1 MATRK
6 QIEDALIAADRAGNV
21 EDARRLAQALRAMPP
36 ERISRPTAAGVA
48 LGDLLTANTLDEI
61 AGLFGGTARTL
72 AQAVTGDNAA
82 RRRTVEGLTRGAA
95 VPTVG
100 AGVVQPVATFVRGL
114 SAAAEPQT
122 RAALESQVRDVQ
134 QQARADRPATYYG
147 AQIAGSLVP
156 VLGQAGRAGQAART
170 AGAAGQALAAPTAR
184 EGARRLAQNVALG
197 AGTGAV
203 YAAGDAPEEDRL
215 RAALTGGVI
224 GGVAGPAIS
233 AATAPILASQPA
245 QALGRAIAGA
255 GERVG
260 QVARGMMTRNPN
272 VLGSNFGNIAGG
284 PPIPPPPLA
293 GPTPPTGPQQ
303 RAVRQLV
310 RGMRADELTPQQ
322 LQAEAAAL
330 QAEGLG
336 DVARVGTLGG
346 PSMAET
352 WRSFGLVRGPTRG
365 MTETAL
371 EDIRSGVVTRMRD
384 LGRRALNPSGRGRVE
399 TLQELAEQKRTQA
412 APLYRRADATPV
424 AGNLAEEAAF
434 VTQTNYGREALNRA
448 RSIAQ
453 AEGVT
458 LPPAEGGAFNFASL
472 RYVREGLDDMI
483 GKEKDNF
490 GRMSRAGNAMVQ
502 LRRRLDRALK
512 DASPDLRQ
520 ADKIFASASR
530 QEEALLAGQRVFSKD
545 ADETASA
552 IAAMSDVE
560 RAAYRRGVF
569 QAVMDRVMGAGE
581 APTTDATRKIAGNAL
596 LRARLRPAFDT
607 QEDFDSF
614 MQSIKREVDFVERA
628 RAVDPNFGS
637 TTIPKL
643 MGLVDTFADMAT
655 GDPLSTIRRGVAQ
668 RVGTAAQE
676 LLGAGPANP
685 QVNRAMGDILT
696 RPVGQAADVQ
706 QMIMDEYLRQLAT
719 EEARRQ
725 TARGAS
731 TISGTQTGGM
741 QNR

>member
-21 EDARRLAQALRAMPP
+21 EDARRLAQALREMPP
-36 ERISRPTAAGVA
+36 ERMSRPAAAGLA
-48 LGDLLTANTLDEI
+48 LGDLLTANTLDEV

-72 AQAVTGDNAA
+72 GQALRGDRAAQTRALTGLAMGSSPA
-82 RRRTVEGLTRGAA
+82 FGLGAI
-95 VPTVG
+95 
-100 AGVVQPVATFVRGL
+100 QGL
-114 SAAAEPQT
+114 SAAAEPQA
-122 RAALESQVRDVQ
+122 RAEAEAQVRELQ
-134 QQARADRPATYYG
+134 QQAREDRPATYYG

-156 VLGQAGRAGQAART
+156 VLGQAGRAGQAARA
-170 AGAAGQALAAPTAR
+170 AGAAGQAVAAPTAR

-197 AGTGAV
+197 AGTGAL

-215 RAALTGGVI
+215 RAALTGGAI
-224 GGVAGPAIS
+224 GGVAGPAIGAL
-233 AATAPILASQPA
+233 AAPVLASQPA
-245 QALGRAIAGA
+245 QAVGRAIAGA

-272 VLGSNFGNIAGG
+272 VLGSNFGNLAGG

-310 RGMRADELTPQQ
+310 RGMRADEMTPQQ

-330 QAEGLG
+330 QTEGLG

-371 EDIRSGVVTRMRD
+371 EQIRSGVVDRMRD

-399 TLQELAEQKRTQA
+399 TLQELADQKATQA
-412 APLYRRADATPV
+412 APLYRKADATPV
-424 AGNLAEEAAF
+424 SGDLLNEANFIAG
-434 VTQTNYGREALNRA
+434 TDYGREALRRA
-448 RSIAQ
+448 RAIAQ
-453 AEGVT
+453 VDQVT

-472 RYVREGLDDMI
+472 RYIREGLDDMI
-483 GKEKDNF
+483 GKEKDAF
-490 GRMSRAGNAMVQ
+490 GRLSTEGAAIVR
-502 LRRRLDRALK
+502 LRQRLDKALK
-512 DASPDLRQ
+512 DASPDLKQ
-520 ADKIFASASR
+520 ADRIYAGAAR

-545 ADETASA
+545 AEETASDLA
-552 IAAMSDVE
+552 KMSEVE

-569 QAVMDRVMGAGE
+569 QAVMDRVMGAGD

-607 QEDFDSF
+607 QDEFDGF
-614 MQSIKREVDFVERA
+614 MQAIQREVDFVERA

-637 TTIPKL
+637 TTVPKL
-643 MGLVDTFADMAT
+643 MGLIDTFADMAS
-655 GDPLSTIRRGVAQ
+655 GDPLSPIRRGIAQ

-725 TARGAS
+725 AARGAS
-731 TISGTQTGGM
+731 TIGGTQTGGM